1 MLHKNIVD
9 QEKDEAIAIKSKIG
23 LILFGVYSLVYV
35 GFVVINTLTPQ
46 TMGTQILFGLNLAVV
61 YGFSLILLAIV
72 MGLIYNHVCTKL
84 EDKLNHSPK
93 DEKADNSTGEV
104 KK

>member
-9 QEKDEAIAIKSKIG
+9 QEKDEAISVKSKIG

-46 TMGTQILFGLNLAVV
+46 TMGAQIFLGLNLAVV
-61 YGFSLILLAIV
+61 YGFGLILLAIV

-84 EDKLNHSPK
+84 EDKMNLSPK
-93 DEKADNSTGEV
+93 NEEVENSTSEV